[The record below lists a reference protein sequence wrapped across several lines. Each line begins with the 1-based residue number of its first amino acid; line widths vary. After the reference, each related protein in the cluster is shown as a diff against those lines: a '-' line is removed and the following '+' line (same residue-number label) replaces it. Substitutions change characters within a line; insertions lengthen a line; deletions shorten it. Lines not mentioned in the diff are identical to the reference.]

1 MVTLAIIAT
10 RHLETT
16 GLKRMPSS
24 TRACR
29 AVGNA
34 REAPSSVRMVTLA
47 IIATKDLAADNV
59 LRNDSAFRSKPPRV
73 S

>member
-1 MVTLAIIAT
+1 
-10 RHLETT
+10 
-16 GLKRMPSS
+16 
-24 TRACR
+24 
-29 AVGNA
+29 
-34 REAPSSVRMVTLA
+34 MVTLA